1 MPILSYDKDNFLMDG
16 KPYQIISGA
25 IHYFR
30 VPCEYWEDRLKKLK
44 ACGFNTV
51 ETYTPW
57 NLHERREGEFDFG
70 GMLDIE
76 RFITIAESLD
86 LNVIVRPGPYI
97 CAEWELGGL
106 PSWLLKYDI
115 GLRCS
120 DPAYLEKVAPYYRE
134 LLSRIRPH
142 LSTNGGRVIMVQ
154 VENEYGSYGDDKEYL
169 KKVVEMY
176 RENGIDCLLFTSD
189 GPSHSMCFGGISPEL
204 LSVANFGSNVK
215 QVAEYTKKL
224 RPNQPFMCG
233 EFWCGWFDHWHDKHH
248 TRSAEE
254 FVKEIQ
260 SFFDVGGSFN
270 VYMLHGGTNFG
281 FTNGANHHGK
291 YEPTITSYD
300 YCAPISE
307 CGDLTDTYFALKDC
321 IEKNTGK
328 KAPDLEVCNL
338 PKAAYGQLELSE
350 CAPLFENLENIS
362 KRVFAAYPQ
371 TMEQLNQDFG
381 YIVYSTEIEGPFE
394 ELSLNFTHLH
404 DRAHIF
410 VNGELVGIRERS
422 YRNDEV
428 KISVDFNE
436 KKRLDILVENMG
448 RINYCPKLFDKKGI
462 VGGIKIGNRFHFG
475 FSHYC
480 LPMEDLSSL
489 KFKKAETSKMPT
501 FYKGSL
507 KIEGEPCDTFVK
519 LQGFEKGFVIV
530 NGHNLGRYYNS
541 AGPQK
546 TLYLP
551 SPFLKSGENEVIVF
565 ESDECKAPVVEFV
578 DKPELS

>member
-1 MPILSYDKDNFLMDG
+1 
-16 KPYQIISGA
+16 
-25 IHYFR
+25 
-30 VPCEYWEDRLKKLK
+30 
-44 ACGFNTV
+44 
-51 ETYTPW
+51 
-57 NLHERREGEFDFG
+57 
-70 GMLDIE
+70 
-76 RFITIAESLD
+76 
-86 LNVIVRPGPYI
+86 
-97 CAEWELGGL
+97 
-106 PSWLLKYDI
+106 
-115 GLRCS
+115 
-120 DPAYLEKVAPYYRE
+120 
-134 LLSRIRPH
+134 
-142 LSTNGGRVIMVQ
+142 
-154 VENEYGSYGDDKEYL
+154 
-169 KKVVEMY
+169 MY

-381 YIVYSTEIEGPFE
+381 YIVYST
-394 ELSLNFTHLH
+394 
-404 DRAHIF
+404 
-410 VNGELVGIRERS
+410 
-422 YRNDEV
+422 
-428 KISVDFNE
+428 
-436 KKRLDILVENMG
+436 
-448 RINYCPKLFDKKGI
+448 
-462 VGGIKIGNRFHFG
+462 
-475 FSHYC
+475 
-480 LPMEDLSSL
+480 
-489 KFKKAETSKMPT
+489 
-501 FYKGSL
+501 
-507 KIEGEPCDTFVK
+507 
-519 LQGFEKGFVIV
+519 
-530 NGHNLGRYYNS
+530 
-541 AGPQK
+541 
-546 TLYLP
+546 
-551 SPFLKSGENEVIVF
+551 
-565 ESDECKAPVVEFV
+565 
-578 DKPELS
+578 